1 MSYSLRGRLDSRLAA
16 AVGMLLVAGVLAGL
30 LRAWWPLQLAA
41 LMLAVGLVLDVLVY
55 HRLIDYQP
63 GWLAVPLGLLELG
76 AVMAAARA
84 LDVAVPL
91 GAALALFAAGWVIA
105 QVLGH
110 AALPRWRLTYGD
122 DGGELGRAGA
132 AVALVPVL
140 MLGSAAGTAYAN
152 QPPTVHLTAG
162 VHEGPMVLDHA
173 PRLVGARGAIVRG
186 GIVVRADN
194 VLVSGVTVIG
204 GENGIEVDGFRN
216 VRLEHVRISGS
227 VLDGIHV
234 RWSSVAIRDCAVD
247 MAGSTYGQGIDIS
260 YTVDLPPSSV
270 RRCTVLGG
278 REGIVTH
285 SASAM
290 LRDNRVAGSTLR
302 GIAMTEMSMG
312 EVKDNEVSGA
322 LGVGILCGDHSMCEI
337 SANRVIDTR
346 PDTASGDLSR
356 MGYGIVAQYHAHVE
370 LGRNELVR
378 SPGGVGSFLNSRIHR
393 P

>member
-16 AVGMLLVAGVLAGL
+16 TVGPLLLAGVLAVL
-30 LRAWWPLQLAA
+30 LRSWWPLQLAA

-63 GWLAVPLGLLELG
+63 GWLAVPLGLLEL
-76 AVMAAARA
+76 AAIMAAARA
-84 LDVAVPL
+84 LGVQVPR
-91 GAALALFAAGWVIA
+91 GGALAFFAAGWVLA

-110 AALPRWRLTYGD
+110 AALPRWCLTYAD

-140 MLGSAAGTAYAN
+140 VLGSAAGTAYAKA
-152 QPPTVHLTAG
+152 PPTVHLAAG
-162 VHEGPMVLDHA
+162 VHEGPLVLDHA
-173 PRLVGARGAIVRG
+173 QRLVGARGAVVRG
-186 GIVVRADN
+186 GIVVAADN
-194 VLVSGVTVIG
+194 VLVSGVTVVG

-216 VRLEHVRISGS
+216 VRLEQVRISGA

-234 RWSSVAIRDCAVD
+234 RASSVSIRNCAID

-260 YTVDLPPSSV
+260 YTFDLPPSSV
-270 RRCTVLGG
+270 RRCTVRGG

-285 SASAM
+285 SATAM

-312 EVKDNEVSGA
+312 EVSSNEVRDA

-337 SANRVIDTR
+337 SGNRVLDTR
-346 PDTASGDLSR
+346 PDAASGDVSR
-356 MGYGIVAQYHAHVE
+356 MGYGILAQYRAHVE
-370 LGRNELVR
+370 LGPNDLVR
-378 SPGGVGSFLNSRIHR
+378 SPGGVGSFLDSRIHVS
-393 P
+393 

>member
-16 AVGMLLVAGVLAGL
+16 AVGPVLIAGVLAAL
-30 LRAWWPLQLAA
+30 LRSWWPLQLAA

-63 GWLAVPLGLLELG
+63 GWLAVPLGLLELA
-76 AVMAAARA
+76 AVMLSARA

-91 GAALALFAAGWVIA
+91 GAAVALFGAGWVLA

-110 AALPRWRLTYGD
+110 AALPRWCLTYGD

-140 MLGSAAGTAYAN
+140 VLGSAAGTAYAN
-152 QPPTVHLTAG
+152 QPPTVRLAAG
-162 VHEGPMVLDHA
+162 VHEGPLVLDHA
-173 PRLVGARGAIVRG
+173 QRLVGARGAIVRG
-186 GIVVRADN
+186 GIVVAADN
-194 VLVSGVTVIG
+194 VLVRGVTVVG

-216 VRLEHVRISGS
+216 VRLEQVRISGA

-234 RWSSVAIRDCAVD
+234 RAGSVSIRGCAVD
-247 MAGSTYGQGIDIS
+247 MAGSAYGQGIDIS
-260 YTVDLPPSSV
+260 YTFDLPPSTV

-285 SASAM
+285 SANAV

-312 EVKDNEVSGA
+312 EVRSNDVSGA

-337 SANRVIDTR
+337 SGNRVRDIR
-346 PDTASGDLSR
+346 PDVPSGDLSR
-356 MGYGIVAQYHAHVE
+356 MGYGILAQYGAHVE
-370 LGRNELVR
+370 LGWNELVR
-378 SPGGVGSFLNSRIHR
+378 SPGGVGSFLDSRIHW